1 MEELVSY
8 LNSYFHSR
16 KIKAKHWD
24 IIDIWI
30 QSKTEFTIIL
40 RNVGMLIGKDGYR
53 IKDMQEFISEKY
65 KTEIKINAKKHTEW
79 FENY

>member
-1 MEELVSY
+1 MEELI
-8 LNSYFHSR
+8 LHLKAYFHSR

-40 RNVGMLIGKDGYR
+40 RNIGFAIGKDGHR
-53 IKDMQEFISEKY
+53 LKDIEEFLSEKY
-65 KTEIKINAKKHTEW
+65 KVEIKVNIRKHTEW
-79 FENY
+79 YDLK

>member
-1 MEELVSY
+1 MEELIQY
-8 LNSYFHSR
+8 LKAYFHSR

-40 RNVGMLIGKDGYR
+40 RNIGMAIGKDGYR
-53 IKDMQEFISEKY
+53 IKDLTEFISEKY
-65 KTEIKINAKKHTEW
+65 KTEIKINVKKHTEW
-79 FENY
+79 YELK